1 MKNLIKKQYEKP
13 AIDVIIMKM
22 QELLLEDSTETLYY
36 YNETTTDQW

>member
-22 QELLLEDSTETLYY
+22 QAQLLEASTETLYY